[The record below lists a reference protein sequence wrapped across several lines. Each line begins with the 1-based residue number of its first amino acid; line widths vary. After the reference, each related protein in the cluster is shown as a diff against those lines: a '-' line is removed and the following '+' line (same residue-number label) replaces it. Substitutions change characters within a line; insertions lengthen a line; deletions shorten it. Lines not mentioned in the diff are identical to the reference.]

1 MNDLILSKPQVAN
14 LLGVHIATVHRLI
27 KSGAIPHIKISISR
41 IGILRTD
48 IDAYLQSRRVVKNQP
63 TSTPCRDDIG
73 NPIQGNK

>member
-1 MNDLILSKPQVAN
+1 MSDLILSKPQAAN

-48 IDAYLQSRRVVKNQP
+48 IDAYLQSRRFVNQP
-63 TSTPCRDDIG
+63 TLNPCRDDIG
-73 NPIQGNK
+73 NPIQGIQQ